1 MKKIIALQFFFFTS
15 ILLAQ
20 NNGHLTVGF
29 ESNSQYYMDDEKT
42 GDFTEENR
50 YRSNN
55 YLKVDYSISKFH
67 FGMQAE
73 SYEPMSLLNY
83 SPDYNQTNIA
93 LYYAG
98 YKSKKLEV
106 TAGYFYEQY
115 GSGLILRSWE
125 NRQLGINNALRG
137 AKVKFSPSENI
148 EFSALYG
155 NQRSG
160 FDVSD
165 ASIYGFNSEIN
176 ISSML
181 KAETWNLDLGFSYVG
196 REEVNNTPTPDY
208 DFNDLT
214 NAISG
219 RVSFSKNNFYSS
231 VEYISKSNDAV
242 IIFQNIRNTKPGNAF
257 LFDVGYGKKGFG
269 INATFRR
276 IENMSF
282 YSERSATGNIYNQNI
297 INYIPAL
304 TKQHDYLLTN
314 IYVYQAQPQ
323 VSFQDPTLI
332 KIGEVGG
339 QVDVY
344 YTLKKKTSLGG
355 KYGTKI
361 ALNMAYWAGLDGDFD
376 FENLNYDADPLGIGE
391 KYFSEISLEIRKKWS
406 RKWSSIFYYV
416 NQSYNKRYIE
426 GARGNIKTDIF
437 VSEATYKLG
446 SGKSL
451 RFEAQHLWTQ
461 DDKKNWTG
469 ATVEFNLNSKLA
481 VYANSIYNYGNEEET
496 KRINYYNLGG
506 SYTKGAHRFTLNYG
520 RQRGGL
526 ICIGGVCRFVPEST
540 GITANIVLSF

>member
-1 MKKIIALQFFFFTS
+1 MKKIIALQLFFFTS
-15 ILLAQ
+15 IILAQ
-20 NNGHLTVGF
+20 NNSNLTVGF

-50 YRSNN
+50 FRSNN
-55 YLKVDYSISKFH
+55 YLKIDYLISDFY
-67 FGMQAE
+67 FGIQTE

-83 SPDYNQTNIA
+83 SPDFNQTNIA

-98 YKSKKLEV
+98 YKSKKIEV
-106 TAGYFYEQY
+106 AAGYFYEQY

-176 ISSML
+176 ISSIF
-181 KAETWNLDLGFSYVG
+181 KADTWNLDLGFSYVG
-196 REEVNNTPTPDY
+196 RKEVNDNLDFN
-208 DFNDLT
+208 FNDLT

-219 RVSFSKNNFYSS
+219 RVNFSKNNFYSS
-231 VEYISKSNDAV
+231 AEFVSKSNDGLV
-242 IIFQNIRNTKPGNAF
+242 IFKEVRNIKPGNAF
-257 LFDVGYGKKGFG
+257 LFDFGYGKKGFG
-269 INATFRR
+269 INANFRR

-282 YSERSATGNIYNQNI
+282 YSERETTGNIYNQNI

-323 VSFQDPTLI
+323 VSFQDPTLL
-332 KIGEVGG
+332 KIGEIGG
-339 QVDVY
+339 QVDLF
-344 YTLKKKTSLGG
+344 YTLKKKTFLGG

-361 ALNMAYWAGLDGDFD
+361 ALNMSYWAGLSGDFD
-376 FENLNYDADPLGIGE
+376 YENFDYSADTFGIGE

-406 RKWSSIFYYV
+406 RSWSSIFYYV

-426 GARGNIKTDIF
+426 ETFGNVETDIF

-481 VYANSIYNYGNEEET
+481 IYANNIYNYGNDDES
-496 KRINYYNLGG
+496 KKINYYNLGG
-506 SYTKGAHRFTLNYG
+506 SYTKGPQRFTLNYG

-540 GITANIVLSF
+540 GLTANIVLSF

>member
-1 MKKIIALQFFFFTS
+1 MKKIIALQLFFFTS
-15 ILLAQ
+15 IILAQ
-20 NNGHLTVGF
+20 NNSNLTVGF

-50 YRSNN
+50 FRSNN
-55 YLKVDYSISKFH
+55 YLKIDYLISDFY
-67 FGMQAE
+67 FGIQTE

-83 SPDYNQTNIA
+83 SPDFNQTNIA

-98 YKSKKLEV
+98 YKSKKIEV
-106 TAGYFYEQY
+106 AAGYFYEQY

-176 ISSML
+176 ISSIF
-181 KAETWNLDLGFSYVG
+181 KADTWNLDLGFSYVG
-196 REEVNNTPTPDY
+196 RKEVNDNLDFN
-208 DFNDLT
+208 FNDLT

-219 RVSFSKNNFYSS
+219 RVNFSKNNFYSS
-231 VEYISKSNDAV
+231 AEFVSKSNDGLV
-242 IIFQNIRNTKPGNAF
+242 IFKEVRNIKPGNAF
-257 LFDVGYGKKGFG
+257 LFDFGYGKKGFG
-269 INATFRR
+269 INANFRR

-282 YSERSATGNIYNQNI
+282 YSERETTGNIYNQNI

-323 VSFQDPTLI
+323 VSFQDPTLL
-332 KIGEVGG
+332 KIGEIGG
-339 QVDVY
+339 QVDLF
-344 YTLKKKTSLGG
+344 YTLKKKTFLGG

-361 ALNMAYWAGLDGDFD
+361 ALNMSYWAGLSGDFD
-376 FENLNYDADPLGIGE
+376 YENFDYGADTFGIGE

-406 RKWSSIFYYV
+406 RSWSSIFNYV

-426 GARGNIKTDIF
+426 ETFGNVETDIF
-437 VSEATYKLG
+437 VGEATYKLG

-481 VYANSIYNYGNEEET
+481 IYANNIYNYGNDDES
-496 KRINYYNLGG
+496 KKINYYNLGG
-506 SYTKGAHRFTLNYG
+506 SYTKGAQRFTLNYG

-540 GITANIVLSF
+540 GVTANIVLSF